1 MGTMTVFVQIA
12 LFRSSLIERT
22 SSRSNSRRVVS
33 YLETHV
39 EILNGLAVPVGPS
52 SEFARLTKSW
62 V

>member
-1 MGTMTVFVQIA
+1 VFVQIA
-12 LFRSSLIERT
+12 LFRFSLIERT
-22 SSRSNSRRVVS
+22 SSGSNSRRVVS